1 MSDAGNNAVRTLGK
15 KSRALASN
23 DDGTHHTAH
32 LVLLLI
38 LGRVGIFFDF
48 AHLLHAEF
56 GEDFKIC

>member
-15 KSRALASN
+15 KIRALGSN

-38 LGRVGIFFDF
+38 LGVGIFFDF